1 MSSEIAIAAFVS
13 PFMILIGLILGFVLL
28 KVQGE

>member
-1 MSSEIAIAAFVS
+1 MLSEIITAALVS
-13 PFMILIGLILGFVLL
+13 PVIILTGLVLGFVLL